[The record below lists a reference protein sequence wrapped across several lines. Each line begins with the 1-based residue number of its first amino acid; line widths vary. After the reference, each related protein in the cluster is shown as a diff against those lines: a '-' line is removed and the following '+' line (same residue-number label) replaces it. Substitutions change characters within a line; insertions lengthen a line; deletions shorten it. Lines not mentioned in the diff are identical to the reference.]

1 MAPGPSDLP
10 PGALFIPKPYRPAA
24 LVAAVQ
30 TVLPSNQ
37 IEIPAEAPVAVLP
50 SAIKISQPHTG
61 IGAAGG
67 LAQPLPE
74 PEE

>member
-1 MAPGPSDLP
+1 MAPGLKDLP
-10 PGALFIPKPYRPAA
+10 TGALFIPKPYRPADSI
-24 LVAAVQ
+24 AAVQ
-30 TVLPSNQ
+30 TVLQ
-37 IEIPAEAPVAVLP
+37 TEMPAEGPVPVLP
-50 SAIKISQPHTG
+50 TAIKTSQPHTG